1 MIKANKGMVQME
13 GAAPLLEAELMT
25 IVNGLY
31 TSLAKGYGEEFAK
44 ARIEHVF
51 NFAMKPDEEIKHT
64 AIKDIIQEA
73 AEFLVSAIKG
83 EEKEGEK

>member
-13 GAAPLLEAELMT
+13 GAAPLLEAELVT
-25 IVNGLY
+25 IVKGLY
-31 TSLAKGYGEEFAK
+31 KSLAEGYGEEFAK
-44 ARIEHVF
+44 ARIKYVF
-51 NFAMKPDEEIKHT
+51 NFAMKPDEEIKHA